1 MSAKQR
7 LTGKTR
13 GFAEGQL
20 DWLVE
25 WGEPTE
31 IDDGMIRGS
40 TRRRR
45 VAKRVQVPKQHGGGG
60 HQEHE
65 DQQNSGVDQKAR

>member
-7 LTGKTR
+7 LRVGKR
-13 GFAEGQL
+13 RIVDGQL

-25 WGEPTE
+25 WGESTE
-31 IDDGMIRGS
+31 IVDDMIWGPM
-40 TRRRR
+40 
-45 VAKRVQVPKQHGGGG
+45 QNGGDG
-60 HQEHE
+60 HREHE

>member
-7 LTGKTR
+7 LRVGKR
-13 GFAEGQL
+13 GMVDGQL
-20 DWLVE
+20 DWRVE

-31 IDDGMIRGS
+31 IVDG
-40 TRRRR
+40 RRRR
-45 VAKRVQVPKQHGGGG
+45 VAKRVQVPKQHGADD

>member
-7 LTGKTR
+7 LRVGKR
-13 GFAEGQL
+13 GMVDGQL
-20 DWLVE
+20 DWRVE

-31 IDDGMIRGS
+31 IVDGMIPGS

-45 VAKRVQVPKQHGGGG
+45 GAKRARLPKQHGGDG
-60 HQEHE
+60 HREHE
-65 DQQNSGVDQKAR
+65 DQQHSGVDQKAR

>member
-7 LTGKTR
+7 LRVGKR
-13 GFAEGQL
+13 GMVDGQL
-20 DWLVE
+20 DWRVE

-31 IDDGMIRGS
+31 IVDGMIRGP
-40 TRRRR
+40 
-45 VAKRVQVPKQHGGGG
+45 QQHGGDD
-60 HQEHE
+60 HQKHE

>member
-1 MSAKQR
+1 MKMKQR
-7 LTGKTR
+7 FTGMTR

-31 IDDGMIRGS
+31 IVDGMIRGP
-40 TRRRR
+40 
-45 VAKRVQVPKQHGGGG
+45 QQHGGDD